1 MIDIYDRVFAY
12 IYEAVKKLN
21 AEAEVYDAFTQIPA
35 KFPCVTVQELN
46 NTTTASII
54 GTRNKEKFARISYQ
68 IDVFSNANTGRRRE
82 CTELMGAISDALV
95 MLNFQRVSMNPV
107 PNYND
112 ADIYRITARFEV
124 IADDKN
130 NTYRR

>member
-12 IYEAVKKLN
+12 VYEAVKKLN
-21 AEAEVYDAFTQIPA
+21 AEAEVYDAFSQIPP

-54 GTRNKEKFARISYQ
+54 GTRNKEKLARISYQ

-82 CTELMGAISDALV
+82 CTELMSAINDALI
-95 MLNFQRVSMNPV
+95 MLNFERVSMQPV
-107 PNYND
+107 PNYLD
-112 ADIYRITARFEV
+112 ADVYRITARFEV
-124 IADDKN
+124 IADNKN